1 MKKMMKS
8 IGFQSTLWLLA
19 SIIVFAFSLFT
30 QPGSISYQQ
39 IYSHFTSSFDSSIHV
54 ILWDIRFPRIL
65 AAFFVGG
72 ALGVC
77 GLVLQLIVRNPLS
90 EPFILGISSGANTGI
105 ILSVLLGSSSVFIQS
120 TGAFLGALSVT
131 AIVYLIGLHY
141 GRLDNGRLLLGGVM
155 TGAFLSA
162 VMFISIPFM
171 GDQIYMAL
179 SWFMGNLGLGTKTQ
193 IFTIVPIIFL
203 LVVFLYFFSYKFNL
217 MQVGE
222 EAAAQLGV
230 SVDTIKKLAYLC
242 VSLITGLA
250 VCISG
255 IIGFVGLMIP
265 HATRFF
271 YGSDHRILIPVSF
284 MSGGILLMLS
294 DWTARSLF
302 YPVELPVGAITAL
315 LGAPFFIF
323 LLKRKN

>member
-1 MKKMMKS
+1 MTGLRS
-8 IGFQSTLWLLA
+8 NIGIQSFFWLLA
-19 SIIVFAFSLFT
+19 SAAVFGFSLFT
-30 QPGSISYQQ
+30 QPGSLSYQQ
-39 IYSHFTSSFDSSIHV
+39 IITHFSGHFDSSVNV
-54 ILWDIRFPRIL
+54 ILWDIRFPRVL

-77 GLVLQLIVRNPLS
+77 GLILQLIVRNPLS
-90 EPFILGISSGANTGI
+90 EPFILGISSGANAGI
-105 ILSVLLGSSSVFIQS
+105 ILSILLGTSSVFIQS
-120 TGAFLGALSVT
+120 AGAFAGALSVT
-131 AIVYLIGLHY
+131 VIVYMIGLHY

-179 SWFMGNLGLGTKTQ
+179 SWFMGNLGLGTKSQ
-193 IFTIVPIIFL
+193 IFAVVPVIFL

-265 HATRFF
+265 HAVRFF
-271 YGSDHRILIPVSF
+271 YGSDHRILIPVTF

-323 LLKRKN
+323 LLKRRN